1 MRILCLYSV
10 ESYVSLERPLDTA
23 NEIPFGISTIAAVL
37 EHAGHDVDLIVLTP
51 DTDFGQVFR
60 DYISAKAP
68 RMVCMSAVTTQFW
81 QMKRA
86 AQEIKAIDPSIYSV
100 IGGHHASL
108 NPDDCLTSAHLDAIC
123 VGEGD
128 AAAIAL
134 AAAVEKGESPGKI
147 ANLWLRDRDTGE
159 VEKNETSP
167 FNQDLDALPPLRRKI
182 WEPWVNDINRM
193 PSVLLGRGCPFR
205 CTYCANHALEQL
217 ASGKY
222 VRFRSPEHIVREIR
236 HLTEDYPAVTNIYLE
251 VETIGA
257 NRKASFAIF
266 SAVEAF
272 NAERE
277 RNGQDKI
284 TFGVNFSLTSQFMR
298 TEERIHE
305 FLAALQRAN
314 VVTLNIG
321 LESGSERL
329 RKEVLRRPKY
339 TNDEIIRFC
348 NLAKPY
354 AVGIQFF
361 VLVGVPNETRA
372 DFKETIRVARAA
384 QPKAIY
390 LSIFYP
396 YLGTDLAQVAI
407 DQGLID
413 PKDLDP
419 RAERGIAY
427 LDLPQFSRQQ
437 VHREYV
443 LFYAKVYAGHWP
455 PAKIAAHTF
464 ISFMNAYPKVRT
476 VYKRLMLSSDVGSW
490 LRRRYGSAAGSKV
503 KVNRRV
509 NQGTR
514 TDFANSPT

>member
-1 MRILCLYSV
+1 MRVLCLYSV

-51 DTDFGQVFR
+51 DTDFSQVLG
-60 DYISAKAP
+60 DYINTNKP
-68 RMVCMSAVTTQFW
+68 RLICMSAVTTQYW
-81 QMKRA
+81 QMKSA
-86 AQEIKAIDPSIYSV
+86 AEVIKGIDPSIYLV

-108 NPDDCLTSAHLDAIC
+108 NPDDCLKSSDLDAIC
-123 VGEGD
+123 IGEGD
-128 AAAIAL
+128 AAVVAL
-134 AAAVEKGESPGKI
+134 ANTLESGERPSKI
-147 ANLWLRDRDTGE
+147 NNLWLRDAESGE
-159 VEKNETSP
+159 VEKNEPSP
-167 FNQDLDALPPLRRKI
+167 FNQDLDALPPLRRKL

-217 ASGKY
+217 SSGRY

-236 HLTEDYPAVTNIYLE
+236 QLTEDYPEVTNIYLE

-266 SAVEAF
+266 AAVEAF
-272 NAERE
+272 NTERE
-277 RNGQDKI
+277 RNHLNKI

-305 FLAALQRAN
+305 FLSALQRAN

-339 TNDEIIRFC
+339 SNDEIIRFC
-348 NLAKPY
+348 KLAQPY
-354 AVGIQFF
+354 GVGIQFF
-361 VLVGVPNETRA
+361 VLVGVPGETRK
-372 DFKETIRVARAA
+372 DFKDTIRVARAA

-407 DQGLID
+407 DQGLIN
-413 PKDLDP
+413 PEDLDP
-419 RAERGIAY
+419 RAERGVAY
-427 LDLPQFSRQQ
+427 LDLPEFSRKE

-443 LFYAKVYAGHWP
+443 LFYAKVYAGKWP

-464 ISFMNAYPKVRT
+464 MSFMNAYPKVRT
-476 VYKRLMLSSDVGSW
+476 VYKRLMLSSELGGW

-503 KVNRRV
+503 KARRRV